1 MNPSTLRTA
10 TLRTAALRSLNP
22 QPDIQA
28 ALGALGFLQA
38 DPIRAPARAQDLTL
52 FQRVRSYRAGDLER
66 LYPSLDA
73 EEDMLPN
80 YGFFP
85 RETQKLLHPREVGLT
100 RIEREHPELL
110 DEVRGLL
117 REREELHP
125 READALIGRGRVGNA
140 WGGQSSATTRA
151 LDALHYRGE
160 ARVTR
165 RVSGV
170 RLYGPA
176 PHLAALRREPLPDE
190 ERLRGA
196 VHLLAALYGPLPEAS
211 LGYLV
216 TLSRFGFPHLHGEL
230 RAAFKRAVREELAGT
245 VVDGVRYVW
254 PAGWNLEDGPAPRG
268 VRIVGPFDPLVWD
281 RRRFEHLHGWAYKLE
296 AYTPAAKRQF
306 GYYALP
312 IFSGEKAVGWANLRP
327 EGGELRAEC
336 QWVPG
341 VRQTKALTR
350 GLEAE
355 LGRYRAF
362 LGLT

>member
-1 MNPSTLRTA
+1 MPDLSTLRAA
-10 TLRTAALRSLNP
+10 TFRTLAP
-22 QPDIQA
+22 QPDVQA
-28 ALGALGFLQA
+28 ALGAMGFVQA

-52 FQRVRSYRAGDLER
+52 MQRVRGYRAGDLER
-66 LYPSLDA
+66 LYPQLDA

-85 RETQKLLHPREVGLT
+85 RGVQKLLHPREVGLS

-110 DEVRGLL
+110 GEVRGLL
-117 REREELHP
+117 QERGELHP
-125 READALIGRGRVGNA
+125 READALLGRGRVGNA

-151 LDALHYRGE
+151 LDALHRRGE

-176 PHLAALRREPLPDE
+176 PHLAALRGRPLPE
-190 ERLRGA
+190 EKRLRGA

-216 TLSRFGFPHLHGEL
+216 TLSRFGFPHLHGAL
-230 RAAFKRAVREELAGT
+230 RAAFKRAVREELSGA
-245 VVDGVRYVW
+245 VVEGVRYVW
-254 PAGWNLEDGPAPRG
+254 PAEWTLADAPVPQG
-268 VRIVGPFDPLVWD
+268 VRLVGPFDPLVWD

-296 AYTPAAKRQF
+296 AYTPAEKRQF

-312 IFSGEKAVGWANLRP
+312 VFSGEQAVGWANLKV
-327 EGGELRAEC
+327 EGRELRTDVHFLPA
-336 QWVPG
+336 
-341 VRQTKALTR
+341 VRQTRALAA
-350 GLEAE
+350 GLERE

-362 LGLT
+362 LGLD